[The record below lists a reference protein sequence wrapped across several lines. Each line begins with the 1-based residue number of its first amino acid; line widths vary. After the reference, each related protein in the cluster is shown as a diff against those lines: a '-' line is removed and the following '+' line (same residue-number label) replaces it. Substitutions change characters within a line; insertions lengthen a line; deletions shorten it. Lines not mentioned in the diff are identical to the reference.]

1 MKKNELLVPVGDFEC
16 LKAAIQNGADAVYL
30 GASEFNARN
39 SATNFELDKL
49 EEAIDYAHLRNVKV
63 YLTLNTLIKNNEF
76 NSALKLAS
84 SAYNFGIDAI
94 IVQDLG
100 LGCYLIKN
108 FPDLHVH
115 ASTQMTCHNLDGA
128 KFLDKLGFKRIV
140 LSRELSVDEINYIKS
155 NISCEIE
162 VFVHG
167 ALCISYSGQ
176 CLYSSLIGGRSGNRG
191 KCAQG
196 CRLPYKLLK
205 NNSVVDSGYLL
216 STRDLCSLDIL
227 NKLVDINV
235 DSFKIEGRMKS
246 PEYVATVTK
255 IYRKYL
261 DKILENSN
269 NFTIEPEDKISLLQ
283 VFNRGGFSTG
293 HLENSA
299 NHNLIYK
306 EKPNHMGI
314 LLGTI
319 YKYNKNNGHISLTLE
334 TPISIGDTIS
344 FEKEN
349 TSYRISELMKN
360 DKNITIS
367 NIGDKVTLGRMKGN
381 IHVGDKVYKLS
392 SKSLSLDAKSSFT
405 SENKKTALNAVLD
418 LHLDELIK
426 LKIFDN
432 LGNEFEVL
440 SDEMPDVAIN
450 YPISKEKLEEQLSK
464 TNNTPFFF
472 KNIKINMDNNLY
484 VPHISKINELRRTAL
499 QKYEDFIIGKYKR
512 NLNIS
517 LSENEY
523 KNFMHNPNKVC
534 LLLNNLNINFDYSK
548 LKNVDKLYIPL
559 ELFMVNEN
567 KNILNI
573 LQKNFSLY
581 IYMPTIIKSNFQNL
595 FKNTIESIVKNY
607 SVKGFVISNICC
619 FELLKDY
626 RKEYEF
632 ISNYTMNIFNN
643 HTINEL
649 ACDVITLSS
658 ELNKEELN
666 DISFQTNKQTEF
678 IVYGNIPLMY
688 SSYCLLGK
696 SNKCFPDCK
705 QACKENNKYY
715 LQDRMNFK
723 FRIVPNNIQTITT
736 IYNSKINSIDT
747 HDLNVDY
754 LRIDVLDE
762 TIDEINNIIDT
773 VKCHNKLEG
782 KNFTNGNINRIV

>member
-16 LKAAIQNGADAVYL
+16 LKAAVQNGADAVYL
-30 GASEFNARN
+30 GSSDFNARN

-76 NSALKLAS
+76 S
-84 SAYNFGIDAI
+84 SAINLAESAYKFGIDAI

-108 FPDLHVH
+108 FPKLHIH

-140 LSRELSVDEINYIKS
+140 LSRELSIDEINYIKS

-191 KCAQG
+191 RCAQG

-205 NNSVVDSGYLL
+205 NDSVIDNGYLL

-246 PEYVATVTK
+246 PEYVAIVTK

-261 DKILENSN
+261 DKILENNSD
-269 NFTIEPEDKISLLQ
+269 FIVEPTDKLSLLQ

-293 HLENSA
+293 HLENQA
-299 NHNLIYK
+299 NRNLICK
-306 EKPNHMGI
+306 EKPNHMGV

-319 YKYNKNNGHISLTLE
+319 CQYNKNKGHILISLK
-334 TPISIGDTIS
+334 TPISVGDTIS

-349 TSYRISELMKN
+349 TSYKVSELMKN
-360 DKNITIS
+360 DKNITVS

-381 IHVGDKVYKLS
+381 IHIGDKVYKLS
-392 SKSLSLDAKSSFT
+392 SKSLSLAAKSTFA
-405 SENKKTALNAVLD
+405 SENKKIALNAVLD
-418 LHLDELIK
+418 LHLDEPIR

-432 LGNEFEVL
+432 IGNEFEIL

-450 YPISKEKLEEQLSK
+450 YPISKEKLEEQLAK

-484 VPHISKINELRRTAL
+484 VPHISKINELRRNAL
-499 QKYEDFIIGKYKR
+499 QKYSNFITNKYKR
-512 NLNIS
+512 NFDIS
-517 LSENEY
+517 FFENEY
-523 KNFMHNPNKVC
+523 KYFTHTSDKIC
-534 LLLNNLNINFDYSK
+534 LLLNKLNINYDYSK
-548 LKNVDKLYIPL
+548 LKNIDKLYIPL
-559 ELFMVNEN
+559 EFFMLNEY
-567 KNILNI
+567 KDIINI
-573 LQKNFSLY
+573 LQNTFAVY
-581 IYMPTIIKSNFQNL
+581 IYMPPIIKSNFNNL
-595 FKNTIESIVKNY
+595 FKNAIESATKNY
-607 SVKGFVISNICC
+607 NIKGFVISNIGYL
-619 FELLKDY
+619 ELLKDY
-626 RKEYEF
+626 NDKYEF
-632 ISNYTMNIFNN
+632 VANYTMNIFNN
-643 HTINEL
+643 HTIDEL
-649 ACDVITLSS
+649 NCNVITLSP
-658 ELNKEELN
+658 ELNKEEIN
-666 DISFQTNKQTEF
+666 DISKKTNLQTEF

-688 SSYCLLGK
+688 SSYCMLGK

-705 QACKENNKYY
+705 QFCRENDKYY

-723 FRIVPNNIQTITT
+723 FRVVPNNMQTITT

-747 HDLNVDY
+747 HNLSIDC
-754 LRIDVLDE
+754 LRIDILDE
-762 TIDEINNIIDT
+762 TIDEINAIINT
-773 VKCHNKLEG
+773 VKSHNKLEG
-782 KNFTNGNINRIV
+782 KDFTNGNINRIV

>member
-16 LKAAIQNGADAVYL
+16 LKAAVQNGADAVYL
-30 GASEFNARN
+30 GSSDFNARN

-76 NSALKLAS
+76 S
-84 SAYNFGIDAI
+84 SAINLAESAYKFGIDAI

-108 FPDLHVH
+108 FPKLHIH

-140 LSRELSVDEINYIKS
+140 LSRELSIDEINYIKS

-191 KCAQG
+191 RCAQG

-205 NNSVVDSGYLL
+205 NDSVIDNGYLL

-246 PEYVATVTK
+246 PEYVAIVTK

-261 DKILENSN
+261 DKILENN
-269 NFTIEPEDKISLLQ
+269 NDFIVEPTDKLSLLQ

-293 HLENSA
+293 HLENQA
-299 NHNLIYK
+299 NRNLICK
-306 EKPNHMGI
+306 EKPNHMGV

-319 YKYNKNNGHISLTLE
+319 CQYNKNKGHILISIK
-334 TPISIGDTIS
+334 TPISVGDTIS

-349 TSYRISELMKN
+349 TSYKVSELMKN
-360 DKNITIS
+360 DKNITVS

-381 IHVGDKVYKLS
+381 IHIGDKVYKLS
-392 SKSLSLDAKSSFT
+392 SKSLSLAAKSTFA
-405 SENKKTALNAVLD
+405 SENKKIALNAVLD
-418 LHLDELIK
+418 LHLDEPIR

-432 LGNEFEVL
+432 IGNEFEIL

-450 YPISKEKLEEQLSK
+450 YPISKEKLEEQLAK

-484 VPHISKINELRRTAL
+484 VPHISKINELRRNAL
-499 QKYEDFIIGKYKR
+499 QKYSNFITNKYKR
-512 NLNIS
+512 NFDIS
-517 LSENEY
+517 FFENEY
-523 KNFMHNPNKVC
+523 KYFTHTSDKIC
-534 LLLNNLNINFDYSK
+534 LLLNKLNINYDYSK
-548 LKNVDKLYIPL
+548 LKNIDKLYIPL
-559 ELFMVNEN
+559 EFFMLNEY
-567 KNILNI
+567 KDIINI
-573 LQKNFSLY
+573 LQNTFAVY
-581 IYMPTIIKSNFQNL
+581 IYMPPIIKSNFNNL
-595 FKNTIESIVKNY
+595 FKNAIESATKNY
-607 SVKGFVISNICC
+607 NIKGFVISNIGYL
-619 FELLKDY
+619 ELLKDY
-626 RKEYEF
+626 NDKYEF
-632 ISNYTMNIFNN
+632 VANYTMNIFNN
-643 HTINEL
+643 HTIDEL
-649 ACDVITLSS
+649 NCNVITLSP
-658 ELNKEELN
+658 ELNKEEIN
-666 DISFQTNKQTEF
+666 DISKKTNLQTEF
-678 IVYGNIPLMY
+678 IVYGNIPLMF
-688 SSYCLLGK
+688 SSYCMLGK

-705 QACKENNKYY
+705 QFCRENDKYY

-723 FRIVPNNIQTITT
+723 FRVVPNNMQTITT
-736 IYNSKINSIDT
+736 TYNSKINSIDT
-747 HDLNVDY
+747 HNLNIDC
-754 LRIDVLDE
+754 LRIDILDE
-762 TIDEINNIIDT
+762 TIDEINAIINT
-773 VKCHNKLEG
+773 VKSHNKLEG
-782 KNFTNGNINRIV
+782 KDFTNGNINRVV